1 MNDLYILRLG
11 DCEWIRA
18 HRSIISRGIPRKR
31 AEHSLTLVSPKTA
44 VLFGGSKRSADPM
57 IPSEADFGYGDCWIL
72 NTERLLNYDFDLYED
87 ITYHPSCLWKR
98 CWYQENRP
106 SSLDATRHCHKAVV
120 EPVSK
125 RLWILGGSLCWD
137 LRAPYPTEIISMS
150 FNSAAPLRLLA
161 MESALSHFDPSH
173 PVWEA
178 HKIPQHLR
186 TELEDRRSHMEEERR
201 TGMKGQRY
209 NKY

>member
-1 MNDLYILRLG
+1 MTL
-11 DCEWIRA
+11 
-18 HRSIISRGIPRKR
+18 ISSE
-31 AEHSLTLVSPKTA
+31 AA
-44 VLFGGSKRSADPM
+44 VLFGGNVTGA
-57 IPSEADFGYGDCWIL
+57 CWIW
-72 NTERLLNYDFDLYED
+72 NTGKLLSGEFDTSL
-87 ITYHPSCLWKR
+87 SLWKH
-98 CWYQENRP
+98 CSHHENKRVGHA
-106 SSLDATRHCHKAVV
+106 SVL

-125 RLWILGGSLCWD
+125 RLWILGGSSCWD
-137 LRAPYPTEIISMS
+137 MSEPYPTEIISMS

-161 MESALSHFDPSH
+161 MESALSHFDPTH